1 MTTLIPYLYLS
12 VAIIFEVTANAFLQ
26 RSAGMAK
33 KIPGVIGILFIFVAF
48 TALSQALKGID
59 MATAYAIWG
68 GCGILLTALTGLII
82 FKQPISRKGYYGLIM
97 ITAGLILLEMG

>member
-1 MTTLIPYLYLS
+1 MTTLIPYLYLG

-97 ITAGLILLEMG
+97 ITVGLILLEMG